1 MDRIE
6 GETDCITLRFGE
18 GLFNS
23 PEFPWPSGK
32 QAPITGHIEL
42 KVDESDPKFKV
53 NGIDVN
59 EYSQG
64 DFVGEKW

>member
-1 MDRIE
+1 MDHIN
-6 GETDCITLRFGE
+6 GETNCVALRFGE
-18 GLFNS
+18 DFNDS
-23 PEFPWPSGK
+23 SEFSWPSGK

-53 NGIDVN
+53 DGIDVN

-64 DFVGEKW
+64 DFVGEQF